1 MIIPN
6 SALDNG
12 QGNCYYV
19 ESAGFVSIPDTWN
32 TDYSGVV
39 LVSTGVMQLVK
50 LSPCDG
56 LNGKNK
62 YINLVSEQEL
72 YQGGKKIDT
81 DKIEY
86 VKIIP
91 VKLTEGGSVAK
102 RYKDKAIIVNL
113 K

>member
-1 MIIPN
+1 MTSSLGKQEIFIFLLNQEYMIIPN

-19 ESAGFVSIPDTWN
+19 ESAGFVSIPDKRSTE
-32 TDYSGVV
+32 YSGVV

-62 YINLVSEQEL
+62 Y
-72 YQGGKKIDT
+72 
-81 DKIEY
+81 
-86 VKIIP
+86 
-91 VKLTEGGSVAK
+91 K
-102 RYKDKAIIVNL
+102 R
-113 K
+113 